1 MKKVVFYP
9 GALSIGVEYRKNEKM
24 DRNMAYLFAPGIQT
38 TGRIETYVINDEENL
53 SHRSDKSKLINVFLP
68 ESYDGVTPHD
78 ILYFFD
84 SQNLF
89 ANAGHY
95 TDNGDPYGSWQLD
108 LVISQLHRQYGKN
121 IIVVGIDNAD
131 MYRSQELFM
140 NPNNFGK
147 LSPLAFAIP
156 EDDFTKG
163 YLEGLSDFMAGKLH
177 SFIKERYCVKEDN
190 IGLGG
195 SSMGGIA
202 AFYCGLYKLGFYK
215 YILSYS
221 PAFGLYEMSAF
232 ADYFAKLDF
241 AKNENILPKIHIY
254 CGVGD
259 MLEEQLLPAA
269 KEMKPLMVK
278 HGYKEEK
285 IHETYDEEKPH
296 NEESWRQI
304 LPESFSFLL
313 GIGGV

>member
-9 GALSIGVEYRKNEKM
+9 GKLTIGVEYRRNPKM
-24 DRNMAYLFAPGIQT
+24 DKNMAYLFADGIDS
-38 TGRIETYVINDEENL
+38 TGKVETYTLIDEKNL
-53 SHRSDKSKLINVFLP
+53 SHRSDKSKIINVFLP
-68 ESYDGVTPHD
+68 HSYDGVTPHD

-84 SQNLF
+84 AQNLF
-89 ANAGHY
+89 AGAGNY
-95 TDNGDPYGSWQLD
+95 TDNGDPYGSWQMD
-108 LVISQLHRQYGKN
+108 LVIAQLHRQFGKN

-131 MYRSQELFM
+131 IYRSQELFM
-140 NPNNFGK
+140 NPEGFGT
-147 LSPLAFAIP
+147 LSPLAYAIP
-156 EDDFTKG
+156 EDDFTHG
-163 YLEGLSDFMAGKLH
+163 YLEGLSSFMVGTLH
-177 SFIKERYCVKEDN
+177 NFIKKTYCVKEDN
-190 IGLGG
+190 IGIGG

-202 AFYCGLYKLGFYK
+202 SFYCGLRESGFYN
-215 YILSYS
+215 YVLSYS

-232 ADYFAKLDF
+232 DNYFSKLDF
-241 AKNENILPKIHIY
+241 ANNKDNLPKIHIY

-269 KEMKPLMVK
+269 KEMKSLLLK
-278 HGYKEEK
+278 HGYSADK

-313 GIGGV
+313 GLDGV